1 MYQLKLPIK
10 NTSKDNS
17 KTHLWKSMDERRL
30 KVTKQLL
37 NLLLLSN
44 FFKVEQQLHVSIAKY
59 LFDFFRGLK
68 TYFDNVKPSIHMNL
82 RVETMLLRKM
92 ETIPVFWGYALLRII
107 LSRYSDFYTFRWKR
121 RVENSP
127 WNHTL
132 RHVLKCRQDLFLN
145 CLYFKSNFWIIF
157 LEYFPVILFWWSIY
171 SF

>member
-1 MYQLKLPIK
+1 
-10 NTSKDNS
+10 
-17 KTHLWKSMDERRL
+17 MDERRL

-92 ETIPVFWGYALLRII
+92 ETIPVF
-107 LSRYSDFYTFRWKR
+107 
-121 RVENSP
+121 
-127 WNHTL
+127 
-132 RHVLKCRQDLFLN
+132 
-145 CLYFKSNFWIIF
+145 
-157 LEYFPVILFWWSIY
+157 
-171 SF
+171 